1 MANMEESKLIL
12 NVDEEGPFAVFSK
25 DKPPESLLLPQSTS
39 FDSSAVGSASSAGAV
54 PPTNMADSSSAS
66 AGPPT
71 NMADSSSV
79 SAVPPT
85 NMADSSSVSAVPPT
99 NMADSSSAS
108 AVPPTNMADS
118 SSASAVPPTN
128 MADSSSADPMP
139 QEGSSPSTVKPDPKV
154 VLHPQKQPRIPP
166 PDTGRETHPFA
177 NTIEDQW
184 KENFSVWTE
193 YQRKMAEESSRS
205 SSISVVEDSQSHQGE
220 GRANAD
226 LKCLGG
232 GGGVRGGTRLRR
244 RQQGSLLDGRPHSR
258 DTYLEVH
265 TYGDK
270 IKVVILPNGSP
281 VKRRRVFHRQLGD
294 SSPSVPNP
302 IRWLGMIS
310 LVAYGFYVIPVP
322 ANVTAVI
329 GVAFGLVL
337 VFVLLCFLPTPWP
350 THRGKSQYSMHRR
363 RYSLDEN
370 TDAETLQGWMNITH
384 DYNPEM
390 FQSTE
395 THPVYVKLESSEL
408 NVSYSKTF
416 VGVPNE
422 REILHSHTYQM
433 ANSKVTLEPAGLA
446 RKRFWNKKYP
456 IRITI
461 SEGKAEEESVTAGQ
475 EVEEGAKRNP
485 LPVDLYLFANTGREK
500 EEWFQH
506 FQSASTMKDGED
518 SKISDTSQGDAA
530 KESPEELQKLPV
542 PLKAATRKQLDYR
555 AYMTQLVGEGSNP
568 APDPGLGGK
577 GNPTADQKGWMK
589 VTHDYN
595 SETFQLCDAQHVHAR
610 LDSSELCLSYPQTSD
625 GLPHDSKLLHSHA
638 YQLANCEVTLE
649 PTDLAQKKVWN
660 KKYPIRITLAEGKTE
675 EESVTAGQEVEEGAK
690 RNPLPVNLYLFAN
703 TGREKEEWFQ
713 HFQSASAMKAKR
725 CEGVEEKH
733 STSQGDAAKEST
745 EELQKL
751 PESAVRKPPDYSA
764 PTTQLAG
771 SESDEKRNPTADQ
784 AVYEAQSSADSGP
797 WTYPAPEVQPA
808 WLNSLIGRIFWNFLQ
823 DFYWTDLVAQ
833 KFQKKL
839 SQIKL
844 PYFMNELALVDLD
857 MGACL
862 PQILSISKPTLDRR
876 GLWLEV
882 ELRYT
887 GCFQMTLQTKMNL
900 CKLGKEEPEESQNI
914 LRAQQEGGS
923 SSKPRMSTLA
933 DSDEESS
940 SLTSSDEED
949 ASDRSPVGAEDVN
962 PGWNA
967 SRKILKFMDKIAK
980 SRYFQ
985 KATENEYIRKKI
997 AQVSNVPLMLS
1008 VEVLELS
1015 GTLAINIPP
1024 PPTDRIWYS
1033 FQEPPKLDLHVRPM
1047 FGKREVTF
1055 TQVTEWIERK
1065 LKCEFQNMFV
1075 MPNMNDVYVPLM
1087 AAGPDNPPAAKR
1099 SSSTSRQSSMEPQD

>member
-25 DKPPESLLLPQSTS
+25 DKPPESLPLPQSSS
-39 FDSSAVGSASSAGAV
+39 FDSSA
-54 PPTNMADSSSAS
+54 
-66 AGPPT
+66 
-71 NMADSSSV
+71 
-79 SAVPPT
+79 
-85 NMADSSSVSAVPPT
+85 
-99 NMADSSSAS
+99 
-108 AVPPTNMADS
+108 

-139 QEGSSPSTVKPDPKV
+139 QEGSSPSTVKPDPKD
-154 VLHPQKQPRIPP
+154 VLHPQKQPRIPSP
-166 PDTGRETHPFA
+166 ETVRETHPSA
-177 NTIEDQW
+177 STIEDQW

-193 YQRKMAEESSRS
+193 YQRKMAEESSGS

-232 GGGVRGGTRLRR
+232 GGGVRGTHLRR
-244 RQQGSLLDGRPHSR
+244 RQQGSLLDGRRHSR

-294 SSPSVPNP
+294 SSPSLATP
-302 IRWLGMIS
+302 IRWLGVMG
-310 LVAYGFYVIPVP
+310 LVAYGFYVIPMP
-322 ANVTAVI
+322 ANVTAVF

-337 VFVLLCFLPTPWP
+337 IFVLLCFLPTPWP

-390 FQSTE
+390 FQPTDA
-395 THPVYVKLESSEL
+395 HPVYVKLESSEL
-408 NVSYSKTF
+408 HVSYSKTF
-416 VGVPNE
+416 LGVPNE
-422 REILHSHTYQM
+422 REILHSHTYQL
-433 ANSKVTLEPAGLA
+433 ANCKVTLEPAGLA

-456 IRITI
+456 IRITVA
-461 SEGKAEEESVTAGQ
+461 EGKTEEESVTAGQ

-485 LPVDLYLFANTGREK
+485 LPVNLYLFANTGREK
-500 EEWFQH
+500 EEWFQY

-518 SKISDTSQGDAA
+518 SKISDTSQGDAG

-542 PLKAATRKQLDYR
+542 PLKSATRKQLDYR

-589 VTHDYN
+589 VTYDYN
-595 SETFQLCDAQHVHAR
+595 SETFQSSDAQHVHAR

-625 GLPHDSKLLHSHA
+625 GIPHESKLLHSHT

-660 KKYPIRITLAEGKTE
+660 KKYPIRITPAEGKTGKE
-675 EESVTAGQEVEEGAK
+675 TVTEGQEVEEGIK
-690 RNPLPVNLYLFAN
+690 RNIEPVQNTLPVNLYLFAN

-713 HFQSASAMKAKR
+713 HFQSASAMKAER
-725 CEGVEEKH
+725 CENVEEMH
-733 STSQGDAAKEST
+733 ISGTSQGDAAKEST
-745 EELQKL
+745 EELQNL
-751 PESAVRKPPDYSA
+751 PESAMRKPLDYSA
-764 PTTQLAG
+764 PTTQLVG
-771 SESDEKRNPTADQ
+771 SESPNFAPDLGRDEKRNPTADQ
-784 AVYEAQSSADSGP
+784 AANEASADSGP
-797 WTYPAPEVQPA
+797 GTYPAPEVQPA

-823 DFYWTDLVAQ
+823 DLYWTDLVAQ

-857 MGACL
+857 MGSCL

-900 CKLGKEEPEESQNI
+900 CKLGKEDQDESQNI

-923 SSKPRMSTLA
+923 SSKDRMSTLA

-949 ASDRSPVGAEDVN
+949 ASDRSPMGAEDVN
-962 PGWNA
+962 SGWNT

-1033 FQEPPKLDLHVRPM
+1033 FQVPPKLDLHVRPM

-1087 AAGPDNPPAAKR
+1087 AAGPDNTPPAKR